1 MHINDDYNMKLH
13 FEDRKLGRTA
23 LSVSEKEVSCY
34 NTCHMYIVIEGQ
46 DGTGKST
53 QAELLKEH
61 FKDQGREV
69 VMLEEPDGDLPQA
82 HDLHDMILSRGYN
95 LEPLTNVLLFTA
107 ARVELWKKIA
117 DPVLRRGGIVISA
130 RNYWSTLA
138 YQGYGEGVS
147 RSKIIRLT
155 KEMLPEKYFHPDY
168 GFILT
173 VSDQVREVRQQE
185 RGKSKET
192 FESKP
197 TDFQQKVNS
206 AYPKIAQDFNL
217 IVIDASV
224 SIDEIFSQIL
234 ARLAIS

>member
-1 MHINDDYNMKLH
+1 
-13 FEDRKLGRTA
+13 
-23 LSVSEKEVSCY
+23 
-34 NTCHMYIVIEGQ
+34 MYIVIEGQ

-53 QAELLKEH
+53 QAELLKDYYT
-61 FKDQGREV
+61 KQGQEV

-82 HDLHDMILSRGYN
+82 HDLHDMILARGYN

-117 DPVLRRGGIVISA
+117 EPVLKRGGVVVSS

-147 RSKIIRLT
+147 RSKIIKIT
-155 KEMLPEKYFHPDY
+155 KDTLPAKYFTPDY

-173 VSDQVREVRQQE
+173 VPDAVRLARQKD
-185 RGKSKET
+185 RGKATET
-192 FESKP
+192 FEAKP
-197 TDFQQKVNS
+197 NEFQQKVNA

-217 IVIDASV
+217 HLIDASGT
-224 SIDEIFSQIL
+224 IDEIFTEIL
-234 ARLAIS
+234 DKINH